1 MSIEKDN
8 ILKKAQDVVVT
19 LFSNVVPADKVES
32 IKKWVSV
39 KLAEETPAPT
49 DLPAAPTNKEVK
61 TKDGKMLSIEGEIKV
76 DAPIKEMTETGM
88 VDLEDGDYVLVDDAN
103 VELPIKVAGGKITE
117 VTAPVAEE
125 TPAPEAEMAK
135 QVAVLSAQLSEQ
147 KTLNEKTVSD
157 LKAEVKDLTTH
168 VVELSNHL
176 VKILETPV
184 NFTAPKT
191 QEELTALDKHRIKKE
206 EYNASK

>member
-76 DAPIKEMTETGM
+76 DAPIKEMTEAGM
-88 VDLEDGDYVLVDDAN
+88 VDLADGDYVLVDDVN
-103 VELPIKVAGGKITE
+103 VEMPIKVAGGKITE
-117 VTAPVAEE
+117 ITAPVVEE
-125 TPAPEAEMAK
+125 SVAPEAEMAK

-147 KTLNEKTVSD
+147 KTLNEKTVSE

-184 NFTAPKT
+184 NFTTPKT
-191 QEELTALDKHRIKKE
+191 QEELTALDKHRMKKE
-206 EYNASK
+206 EFQSTK